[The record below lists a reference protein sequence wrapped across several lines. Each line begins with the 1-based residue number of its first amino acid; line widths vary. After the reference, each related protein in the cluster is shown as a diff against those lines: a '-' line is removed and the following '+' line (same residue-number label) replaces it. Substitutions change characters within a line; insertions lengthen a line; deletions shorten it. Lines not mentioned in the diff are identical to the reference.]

1 MRKFGVAAALAVAVT
16 TAAVQVPAPA
26 AGAAAL
32 SQGDVIRVGN
42 NSLCTL
48 TFVDTSRSRT
58 PAGYTSAH
66 CGKTGDTVYTR
77 ANGATIPVGTFY
89 PSGRY
94 REGAT
99 ANDWGLIR
107 FYSGV
112 ALGGNPYTG
121 DAEVPASELREG
133 DRICLA
139 GAATQ
144 QRRCGRYIGTVGGN
158 VYWED
163 TGAQPGDSG
172 GVVWIDGRPGLLGI
186 FSGYST
192 VTTRTSEW
200 TVMRAAMPVDSAPL
214 TPNDEIQLITR
225 YYQEDHPTGH
235 VATVPV
241 VVPRDGGGDA
251 PQVRV
256 VTATPADEST
266 QKPLEGT
273 TLGVILAIVLGVIVA
288 AAPALA
294 QIVETVRAVHG

>member
-1 MRKFGVAAALAVAVT
+1 MRKIRVAAATAVVVA
-16 TAAVQVPAPA
+16 TAAAQVPVPA
-26 AGAAAL
+26 AGAAPL
-32 SQGDVIRVGN
+32 SQGDVIRVGD

-77 ANGATIPVGTFY
+77 ASGSTIPVGTFY

-121 DAEVPASELREG
+121 GTEVSGSELREG
-133 DRICLA
+133 DRICFA

-158 VYWED
+158 VYWEN
-163 TGAQPGDSG
+163 TGAEPGDSG
-172 GVVWIDGRPGLLGI
+172 GAVWIEGRPGLLGI

-192 VTTRTSEW
+192 VTTQTSEW
-200 TVMRAAMPVDSAPL
+200 TVMRAATPADSAPL
-214 TPNDEIQLITR
+214 TANDEIQLITR
-225 YYQEDHPTGH
+225 YYQEHHPTGH

-241 VVPRDGGGDA
+241 VVPGGGGNA

-256 VTATPADEST
+256 VTATPADGT
-266 QKPLEGT
+266 PQKPLEGT
-273 TLGVILAIVLGVIVA
+273 TIGVILAIVLGVILA

-294 QIVETVRAVHG
+294 QIVETVRAWNG